1 MQHKKSPTAD
11 ELAQLK
17 TGIAAALPDL
27 AKKGIELPKIDD
39 KLQIPQAKSCPYCN
53 NTGYRGRIGIYEAFL
68 VDNEMQR
75 FIQSNTSIVDLK
87 ELARKKGML
96 TMYQDG
102 LIKVLEG
109 ITTLEEVKRTAEA

>member
-1 MQHKKSPTAD
+1 
-11 ELAQLK
+11 
-17 TGIAAALPDL
+17 
-27 AKKGIELPKIDD
+27 
-39 KLQIPQAKSCPYCN
+39 
-53 NTGYRGRIGIYEAFL
+53 
-68 VDNEMQR
+68 MQR